1 MYSLFEELDD
11 SARELQSDWRAIG
24 RYLLST
30 EAHVYAFA
38 IAANVMIAFW
48 PFMLVMISLFRN
60 VLEWPTAELAIY
72 VGVKDYFPGRV
83 GGFLSYN
90 LNLLA
95 PTSHKVEWLSLALLL
110 FTANGVFLPLEV
122 ALNKAWGV
130 KENRSLLK
138 NQVVSMGLIFAC
150 GGLALLSA
158 ALGGAAQAA
167 WLEATGQNLQALR
180 DQLTA
185 YNAVSAAPPLLMMA
199 AKLASVPMTILSLL
213 LVYVYLPN
221 TKVPVRVVLPRA
233 ILVGVA
239 LELMKWIN
247 LGVWPWVQTKF
258 SREFGVFVN
267 SVTILTWSF
276 LAGLVVLAGAE
287 WTAHRARAAAMLEL
301 AKREAK
307 EGLEPGPEL

>member
-1 MYSLFEELDD
+1 MYSLFEQLDD
-11 SARELQSDWRAIG
+11 SARELKSDWRALG
-24 RYLLST
+24 HYLLST

-60 VLEWPTAELAIY
+60 VLGWPTAELAIY
-72 VGVKDYFPGRV
+72 AALKDYFPGKV

-90 LNLLA
+90 LYQLA
-95 PTSHKVEWLSLALLL
+95 PMSHKVEWLSLGLLL

-130 KENRSLLK
+130 KVNRSLLK

-158 ALGGAAQAA
+158 ALGGAAHAA
-167 WLEATGQNLQALR
+167 WLEATGQSVEVLR
-180 DQLTA
+180 GQLTGL
-185 YNAVSAAPPLLMMA
+185 NAVTSAPPLLMMA
-199 AKLASVPMTILSLL
+199 AKVASLPMTVLSLV

-221 TKVPVRVVLPRA
+221 TKVEVRSVLPRA

-239 LELMKWIN
+239 LELLKWIN
-247 LGVWPWVQTKF
+247 LGIWPWVQMKF

-276 LAGLVVLAGAE
+276 LAGLMVLAGAE
-287 WTAHRARAAAMLEL
+287 WTAHRTRAS
-301 AKREAK
+301 K
-307 EGLEPGPEL
+307 EGLETGAEL

>member
-1 MYSLFEELDD
+1 MDD
-11 SARELQSDWRAIG
+11 SARDIRRRWPAIG

-38 IAANVMIAFW
+38 IAANVLLAFW
-48 PFMLVMISLFRN
+48 PFLLVMISLFRN
-60 VLEWPTAELAIY
+60 VLAWPAAELAIY

-90 LNLLA
+90 LHALA
-95 PTSHKVEWLSLALLL
+95 PASHKVEWLSLALLL

-122 ALNKAWGV
+122 AFNRAWGV
-130 KENRSLLK
+130 KVNRSLLK

-167 WLEATGQNLQALR
+167 WLKATGHGLSALE
-180 DQLTA
+180 DQLTGLA
-185 YNAVSAAPPLLMMA
+185 TAASAAPPLLMLA
-199 AKLASVPMTILSLL
+199 AKLASIPMTILSLV

-221 TKVPVRVVLPRA
+221 TKVSIKHVLPRA
-233 ILVGVA
+233 VLIGLA
-239 LELMKWIN
+239 LEALKWIN
-247 LGVWPWVQTKF
+247 LLIWPWLFAKF

-287 WTAHRARAAAMLEL
+287 WVAGNSHDTVTPPPASS
-301 AKREAK
+301 
-307 EGLEPGPEL
+307 GDSG

>member
-1 MYSLFEELDD
+1 MYSLFEQLDD
-11 SARELQSDWRAIG
+11 SARELRSDWRALG
-24 RYLLST
+24 RYLMST

-60 VLEWPTAELAIY
+60 VLGWPTAELAIY
-72 VGVKDYFPGRV
+72 AGLKDYFPGKV

-90 LNLLA
+90 LHLLA
-95 PTSHKVEWLSLALLL
+95 PASRKVEWLSLGLLL

-130 KENRSLLK
+130 KENRSLWK

-167 WLEATGQNLQALR
+167 WLEATGQSVETLR
-180 DQLTA
+180 DQLTG
-185 YNAVSAAPPLLMMA
+185 YNAVTGVPPLLMMA
-199 AKLASVPMTILSLL
+199 AKVASLPMTVLSLV

-221 TKVPVRVVLPRA
+221 TKVAVRLVLPRA

-239 LELMKWIN
+239 LELLKWIN
-247 LGVWPWVQTKF
+247 LGVWPWVQVKF

-287 WTAHRARAAAMLEL
+287 WTAHRARAQA
-301 AKREAK
+301 RE
-307 EGLEPGPEL
+307 

>member
-1 MYSLFEELDD
+1 VYSLFQEVDD
-11 SARELQSDWRAIG
+11 SARDIRRQWPSIG

-38 IAANVMIAFW
+38 IAANVLLAFW

-60 VLEWPTAELAIY
+60 VLDWPAAELAIY

-90 LNLLA
+90 LHALA
-95 PTSHKVEWLSLALLL
+95 PNSQRVEWLSLALLL

-122 ALNKAWGV
+122 AFNRAWGV
-130 KENRSLLK
+130 KVNRSLLK

-158 ALGGAAQAA
+158 ALGGVAQAA
-167 WLEATGQNLQALR
+167 WLRATGHGLSALE
-180 DQLTA
+180 DQLTGLA
-185 YNAVSAAPPLLMMA
+185 TSAAAAPPLLM
-199 AKLASVPMTILSLL
+199 LASIPMTILSLV

-221 TKVPVRVVLPRA
+221 TKVSIKHVLPRA
-233 ILVGVA
+233 VLIGLA
-239 LELMKWIN
+239 LEALKWIN
-247 LGVWPWVQTKF
+247 LFIWPWLFAKF

-287 WTAHRARAAAMLEL
+287 WVAGETHDGVTASPASNADS
-301 AKREAK
+301 
-307 EGLEPGPEL
+307 G